1 MSEFDGVL
9 PQSVQQLDVDGKEV
23 FLVGTAHVS
32 KESVDDVRKTIES
45 IHPDSVCVELCHARF
60 KTMVEKAAWEKMNIF
75 KVIREKKAIFL
86 FAQLMLSAFYHR
98 LGDKLGI
105 EPGAEM
111 LEGIRGAAQINA
123 ELVLADRDI
132 DITLKRVW
140 GSLGFWYKMKMMFHF
155 LYTLFDNEKI
165 DEEMIEK
172 MKNSDQLENM
182 MESFAQSYPQVK
194 EKLLDE
200 RDVYLAQKIKKAS
213 GNTVVAVVGAG
224 HVPGIINHIQKD
236 IDLEPLQEIPA
247 KSIVPVL
254 FKWGVPLLI
263 VGLFVLG
270 FLIGGTGHSVE
281 NVYIWV
287 MVNGISSAIGA
298 AAALAHPL
306 TILAA
311 FFAAPL
317 TSLNPMIAAGF
328 IAGLVQAW
336 IKKPTVADFKVLPQA
351 ILTVK
356 GFWTNP
362 VTRILLVVILANVG
376 SAIGT
381 WVAFGWIGDR
391 IFKIILKL
399 LTG

>member
-45 IHPDSVCVELCHARF
+45 VHPDSVCVELCHARF

-75 KVIREKKAIFL
+75 RVIREKKAIFL

-111 LEGIRGAAQINA
+111 LEGIKGAAQINA

-140 GSLGFWYKMKMMFHF
+140 GSLSFWYKMKMMFHF
-155 LYTLFDNEKI
+155 LYALLDNEKI
-165 DEEMIEK
+165 DEETIEK

-224 HVPGIINHIQKD
+224 HIPGIIDHIQKD
-236 IDLEPLQEIPA
+236 IDLEPLKEIPA

-270 FLIGGTGHSVE
+270 FLKGGARHSMDDMSIWFVVNGTG
-281 NVYIWV
+281 
-287 MVNGISSAIGA
+287 SALGS
-298 AAALAHPL
+298 ALAFAHPL
-306 TILAA
+306 TILAS

-317 TSLNPMIAAGF
+317 TSLNPMVAAGF
-328 IAGLVQAW
+328 VAGIVQALV
-336 IKKPTVADFKVLPQA
+336 KKPTVADFKAIPKA

-356 GFWTNP
+356 GFWMNP

-381 WVAFGWIGDR
+381 WISAGWIAAR
-391 IFKIILKL
+391 AF
-399 LTG
+399 

>member
-1 MSEFDGVL
+1 MSQFDGEL
-9 PQSVQQLDVDGKEV
+9 PQSVQQLHVDGKEV

-32 KESVDDVRKTIES
+32 KESVDDVRKTIEG
-45 IHPDSVCVELCHARF
+45 IRPDSVCVELCHARF

-75 KVIREKKAIFL
+75 RVIREKRAIFL

-140 GSLGFWYKMKMMFHF
+140 GSLNFWYKMKMMFHF
-155 LYTLFDNEKI
+155 LYALFDNEKI
-165 DEEMIEK
+165 DEETIEK

-224 HVPGIINHIQKD
+224 HIPGITDHIQKD
-236 IDLEPLQEIPA
+236 IDLKPIMEIPP
-247 KSIVPVL
+247 KSIVPTL

-263 VGLFVLG
+263 AGLFVLG
-270 FLIGGTGHSVE
+270 FFKGGARHSIDDIS
-281 NVYIWV
+281 IWF
-287 MVNGISSAIGA
+287 MVNGTLSALGS
-298 AAALAHPL
+298 ALAFAHPL
-306 TILAA
+306 TILAS

-328 IAGLVQAW
+328 VAGIVQALV
-336 IKKPTVADFKVLPQA
+336 KKPTVADFKNLPKA

-376 SAIGT
+376 SALGT
-381 WVAFGWIGDR
+381 YISAVWIAARAF
-391 IFKIILKL
+391 
-399 LTG
+399 

>member
-1 MSEFDGVL
+1 MSQFDGIL
-9 PQSVQQLDVDGKEV
+9 PESVQQLHVDGKEV

-45 IHPDSVCVELCHARF
+45 IRPDSVCVELCQARF

-111 LEGIRGAAQINA
+111 LEGIKGAAQVDA
-123 ELVLADRDI
+123 ELMLADRDI

-155 LYTLFDNEKI
+155 LYTLLDNEKI
-165 DEEMIEK
+165 DEETINK
-172 MKNSDQLENM
+172 MKNSDQLESM

-224 HVPGIINHIQKD
+224 HVPGIEQHIQKD
-236 IDLEPLQEIPA
+236 IPLEPIMEVPA
-247 KSIVPVL
+247 RSIVPTL
-254 FKWGVPLLI
+254 FKWGIPLLI
-263 VGLFVLG
+263 IGLFVLG
-270 FLIGGTGHSVE
+270 FLKGGFQHFMDDIS
-281 NVYIWV
+281 IWF
-287 MVNGISSAIGA
+287 MVNGTLSALGSA
-298 AAALAHPL
+298 FAFAHPL
-306 TILAA
+306 TVLAS

-328 IAGLVQAW
+328 VAGIVQALV
-336 IKKPTVADFKVLPQA
+336 KKPTVADFKAIPQA

-356 GFWTNP
+356 GFWMNP

-376 SAIGT
+376 SAFGT
-381 WVAFGWIGDR
+381 WISTSWIATRAF
-391 IFKIILKL
+391 
-399 LTG
+399 